1 LKLSQ
6 SPNRVGIFAYYDADG
21 IVDDYI
27 PVLVG
32 AVRPF
37 CSYLLCVVNGELN
50 EEGRQKLQA
59 VSDEILLRPNEGLD
73 ITGYK
78 EGLFHLRE
86 KILQAEEVLF
96 FNQTIFGP
104 LTPLDEM
111 FCEMN
116 DRDLDFWGLTKYKGL
131 KADLTD
137 TIWNKVEYGYL
148 PPHIQSFFFAVR
160 GELLH
165 APVFWDYWET
175 LPVIHD
181 YLEAVS
187 YHEVKFTKYFEDQG
201 YHGEPYI
208 DCTDWEQYTD
218 YALMGMP
225 AQIVQ
230 DKKCPFIKRKNFFT
244 ARTISLSVPQGG
256 ASWQLYQQLA
266 QNGTY
271 PIELVLQNITR
282 TVPASEYLPALAP
295 SFCPGAQQAPQAG
308 TVVLVVRIDDA
319 EFLPGLTAAAATVQ
333 TGGMVLCLAGSAM
346 LQQLVQQQLPQAQV
360 LLCTED
366 GFSILFAQL
375 WQQVQGYEYLFY
387 LSLIKKAIKDGLY
400 RHGMIDTTVT
410 ALGNVTHN
418 ITMLNEQPGIGILLP
433 LQNAVDERF
442 SGFLPYDEA
451 KPYLQL
457 APQLD
462 ELTFG
467 KPLLWLCSGSFFART
482 SVMTPLAT
490 LPWAEINKLE
500 HADWAQEIF
509 LPLVAQQSGLLC
521 GFALP
526 WQDLMREYWNEK
538 EYVERFVSIFETPN
552 KKEADMVEFRMKE
565 IRNFYLERRYQMT
578 LQQAFA
584 AKLGFKQKLWIILQL
599 LLSPAAFER
608 LQRLLHGGQLPTPP
622 PPPED
627 GLD

>member
-1 LKLSQ
+1 MKLSQ
-6 SPNRVGIFAYYDADG
+6 TPNRVGIFAYYDADG

-32 AVRPF
+32 AVHPF

-59 VSDEILLRPNEGLD
+59 VSDELLLRPNEGLD

-78 EGLFHLRE
+78 EGLFHLKE
-86 KILQAEEVLF
+86 KVLQADEVLF

-104 LTPLDEM
+104 LTPLNGM
-111 FCEMN
+111 FNEMN
-116 DRDLDFWGLTKYKGL
+116 ARDLDFWGLTKHKGL

-137 TIWNKVEYGYL
+137 TIWSKVEYGYL

-160 GELLH
+160 GDLLH
-165 APVFWDYWET
+165 SPEFWEYWEA

-181 YLEAVS
+181 YVEAVS

-201 YHGEPYI
+201 YHSEPYI
-208 DCTDWEQYTD
+208 DCSDWEQYTD

-225 AQIVQ
+225 AQTVR
-230 DKKCPFIKRKNFFT
+230 DKNCPFIKRKSFFT
-244 ARTISLSVPQGG
+244 PRTAVLSVPQGG
-256 ASWQLYQQLA
+256 AGWQLYQQLA
-266 QNGTY
+266 QTGAY
-271 PIELVLQNITR
+271 PVELILQNLTR

-295 SFCPGAQQAPQAG
+295 SFCPGMQRATQTG
-308 TVVLVVRIDDA
+308 TVALVARIDNV
-319 EFLPGLTAAAATVQ
+319 EFLPSLLDSAATMPPE
-333 TGGMVLCLAGSAM
+333 GMLFCLAGTTE
-346 LQQLVQQQLPQAQV
+346 LQCAVQQQLPKAKV
-360 LLCTED
+360 LVCSDD
-366 GFSILFAQL
+366 GFSVLFTQL
-375 WQQVQGYEYLFY
+375 WQQVQGYKYLCY
-387 LSLIKKAIKDGLY
+387 LSLMPVTVGDDLY
-400 RHGMIDTTVT
+400 RRSIVDSTIA
-410 ALGNVTHN
+410 ALGNLNADLV
-418 ITMLNEQPGIGILLP
+418 MLHEQPGIGVLLP
-433 LQNAVDERF
+433 PQDMVGDGF
-442 SGFLPYDEA
+442 DGFLPYDEA
-451 KPYLQL
+451 KPYLQF

-462 ELTFG
+462 KLTFG

-482 SVMTPLAT
+482 SVMAPLAI
-490 LPWAEINKLE
+490 LPWAEINVLE

-526 WQDLMREYWNEK
+526 WQDLMREYWNAR
-538 EYVERFVSIFETPN
+538 EYVSRFASIFETPY
-552 KKEADMVEFRMKE
+552 KKGADMIEFRMKG
-565 IRNFYLERRYQMT
+565 IRDFYLERRYQMT

-608 LQRLLHGGQLPTPP
+608 LQKLLHGGQLPTPP

>member
-1 LKLSQ
+1 
-6 SPNRVGIFAYYDADG
+6 
-21 IVDDYI
+21 
-27 PVLVG
+27 
-32 AVRPF
+32 
-37 CSYLLCVVNGELN
+37 
-50 EEGRQKLQA
+50 
-59 VSDEILLRPNEGLD
+59 
-73 ITGYK
+73 
-78 EGLFHLRE
+78 
-86 KILQAEEVLF
+86 
-96 FNQTIFGP
+96 
-104 LTPLDEM
+104 
-111 FCEMN
+111 
-116 DRDLDFWGLTKYKGL
+116 
-131 KADLTD
+131 
-137 TIWNKVEYGYL
+137 
-148 PPHIQSFFFAVR
+148 
-160 GELLH
+160 
-165 APVFWDYWET
+165 
-175 LPVIHD
+175 
-181 YLEAVS
+181 
-187 YHEVKFTKYFEDQG
+187 
-201 YHGEPYI
+201 
-208 DCTDWEQYTD
+208 
-218 YALMGMP
+218 MGMP

-366 GFSILFAQL
+366 GFSILFVQL

-622 PPPED
+622 PPLED

>member
-1 LKLSQ
+1 MKLSQ
-6 SPNRVGIFAYYDADG
+6 TPNRVGIFAYYDADG

-59 VSDEILLRPNEGLD
+59 VSDELLLRPNEGLD

-78 EGLFHLRE
+78 EGLFHLQE
-86 KILQAEEVLF
+86 KVMQADEVLF

-104 LTPLDEM
+104 LTPLDAM
-111 FCEMN
+111 FGEMN
-116 DRDLDFWGLTKYKGL
+116 GRNLDFWGLTKHKGL
-131 KADLTD
+131 KADLTG

-181 YLEAVS
+181 YMEAVS

-208 DCTDWEQYTD
+208 DCTDWESYTD

-225 AQIVQ
+225 AQTVQ
-230 DKKCPFIKRKNFFT
+230 DKNCPFIKRKSFFT
-244 ARTISLSVPQGG
+244 PRTAVLSVPQGG
-256 ASWQLYQQLA
+256 AGWQLYQQLA
-266 QNGTY
+266 QTGNY
-271 PIELVLQNITR
+271 PVELILQNLTR

-295 SFCPGAQQAPQAG
+295 SFCPGAQQAAQTG
-308 TVVLVVRIDDA
+308 TVALVVRMDDA
-319 EFLPGLTAAAATVQ
+319 EFLPGLTAAAATVPQ
-333 TGGMVLCLAGSAM
+333 GGRVFCLAGSAT
-346 LQQLVQQQLPQAQV
+346 LQHAVQQKLPQAQV
-360 LLCTED
+360 LLCVED
-366 GFSILFAQL
+366 GFSTLFTRL
-375 WQQVQGYEYLFY
+375 WQQVQGYDYLCY
-387 LSLIKKAIKDGLY
+387 LPLMPVTVGDDLY
-400 RHGMIDTTVT
+400 RRSIVDSTVA
-410 ALGNVTHN
+410 ALGNLN
-418 ITMLNEQPGIGILLP
+418 ADLAMLHEQPGIGVLLP
-433 LQNAVDERF
+433 PQDMVGDGF
-442 SGFLPYDEA
+442 DGFLPYDEA
-451 KPYLQL
+451 KPYLQF

-462 ELTFG
+462 QLTFG

-482 SVMTPLAT
+482 SVMAPLAT
-490 LPWAEINKLE
+490 LPWAEINALE

-509 LPLVAQQSGLLC
+509 LPLVAQQSSLLC

-526 WQDLMREYWNEK
+526 WQDLMREYWNAR
-538 EYVERFVSIFETPN
+538 EYVSRFAGIFETPN
-552 KKEADMVEFRMKE
+552 KKGADMIEFRMKG
-565 IRNFYLERRYQMT
+565 IRDFYLERRYQMT

-584 AKLGFKQKLWIILQL
+584 AKLSFKQKLWIILQL

-608 LQRLLHGGQLPTPP
+608 LQKLLHGGQLPTPP
-622 PPPED
+622 PPPLD

>member
-1 LKLSQ
+1 MKLSQ

-78 EGLFHLRE
+78 EGLFHLR
-86 KILQAEEVLF
+86 KKVLQAEEVLF

-116 DRDLDFWGLTKYKGL
+116 GRDLDFWGLTKHKGL
-131 KADLTD
+131 KADLTE

-160 GELLH
+160 GDLLR
-165 APVFWDYWET
+165 APVFWEYWET

-181 YLEAVS
+181 YMEAVS

-201 YHGEPYI
+201 YRGEPYI
-208 DCTDWEQYTD
+208 DCADWEQYTD

-225 AQIVQ
+225 AQTVQ
-230 DKKCPFIKRKNFFT
+230 QKNCPFVKRKSFFT
-244 ARTISLSVPQGG
+244 PRTAVLSVPQGG
-256 ASWQLYQQLA
+256 AGWQLYQQLA

-295 SFCPGAQQAPQAG
+295 SFCPGTQPAPQAG
-308 TVVLVVRIDDA
+308 TVVLVARIDDI
-319 EFLPGLTAAAATVQ
+319 EFLPGLVAAAATVPA
-333 TGGMVLCLAGSAM
+333 GGMVFCLAGSAT
-346 LQQLVQQQLPQAQV
+346 LQHAVQQQLPQAQV

-366 GFSILFAQL
+366 GFFTLFTRLWPQL
-375 WQQVQGYEYLFY
+375 QGYEYLCY
-387 LSLIKKAIKDGLY
+387 LSLIPPTAGDNMY
-400 RHGMIDTTVT
+400 RRSIVDSTISS
-410 ALGNVTHN
+410 LGDLRDNLTILH
-418 ITMLNEQPGIGILLP
+418 EQPGIGIVLP
-433 LQNAVDERF
+433 LQGTSGEGF
-442 SGFLPYDEA
+442 SGFLPYAEA

-467 KPLLWLCSGSFFART
+467 KPLLWPCSGSFFART
-482 SVMTPLAT
+482 SVMAPLTT
-490 LPWAEINKLE
+490 LPWAEINALE
-500 HADWAQEIF
+500 YAGWAQEIF

-526 WQDLMREYWNEK
+526 WQDLMREYWNTR
-538 EYVERFVSIFETPN
+538 EYVKRFVSVFEIQD
-552 KKEADMVEFRMKE
+552 KKRPDLVEFRMKS
-565 IRNFYLERRYQMT
+565 IRDFYLERRYQMT

>member
-1 LKLSQ
+1 MKLSQ
-6 SPNRVGIFAYYDADG
+6 SPNRMGIFAYYDADG

-59 VSDEILLRPNEGLD
+59 VSDELLLRPNEGLD

-78 EGLFHLRE
+78 AGLFHLQE
-86 KILQAEEVLF
+86 KVPQADEVLF

-104 LTPLDEM
+104 LTPLDAM
-111 FCEMN
+111 FREMN
-116 DRDLDFWGLTKYKGL
+116 GRDLDFWGLTKHKGL
-131 KADLTD
+131 KADLTG

-148 PPHIQSFFFAVR
+148 PPHIQSFFFSVR
-160 GELLH
+160 GQLLH
-165 APVFWDYWET
+165 APAFWDYWET

-181 YLEAVS
+181 YMEAVS

-225 AQIVQ
+225 AQTVQ
-230 DKKCPFIKRKNFFT
+230 DKNCPFIKRKSFFT
-244 ARTISLSVPQGG
+244 PRTAVLSVPQGG
-256 ASWQLYQQLA
+256 AGWQLYQQLA
-266 QNGTY
+266 QTGTY
-271 PIELVLQNITR
+271 PVELILQNLTR

-295 SFCPGAQQAPQAG
+295 SFCPGAKQAAQTGRVA
-308 TVVLVVRIDDA
+308 LVVRIDDA
-319 EFLPGLTAAAATVQ
+319 EFLPSLLDSAATLPQ
-333 TGGMVLCLAGSAM
+333 GGGVFCLAGSAT
-346 LQQLVQQQLPQAQV
+346 LQHAVQQQLPRAQV
-360 LLCTED
+360 LFCAED
-366 GFSILFAQL
+366 GFSTMFTQL
-375 WQQVQGYEYLFY
+375 WQQVQGYEYICY
-387 LSLIKKAIKDGLY
+387 LSLITVAIKDGLY

-410 ALGNVTHN
+410 ALGNVTDD
-418 ITMLNEQPGIGILLP
+418 IMMLNEQPGIGILLP

-451 KPYLQL
+451 KPYLQFT
-457 APQLD
+457 PRFDQ
-462 ELTFG
+462 LTFG
-467 KPLLWLCSGSFFART
+467 KPLMWLCSGSFFART
-482 SVMTPLAT
+482 SVMAPLAT

-526 WQDLMREYWNEK
+526 WQDLMREYWNVR
-538 EYVERFVSIFETPN
+538 EYVSRFAGIFETPN
-552 KKEADMVEFRMKE
+552 KKGADMIEFRMKG
-565 IRNFYLERRYQMT
+565 IRDFYLERRYQMT

-608 LQRLLHGGQLPTPP
+608 LQKLLHGGQLPTPP